1 MGGMRWL
8 AYARLS
14 KEEQRRRESESIGI
28 QLAECETW
36 AAEHGDEILASFKD
50 DGISASRHSKQ
61 KREDYERMVAVVKAG
76 GCDGILCTEVQR
88 LYRRPRELES
98 LIELAEAGMPFVI
111 QMTTGNRYD
120 LGTSDGVRAAR
131 EHVAAA
137 AYESD
142 KIAERVRRKKR
153 TNARNG
159 RFDGGGRPYGYER
172 DGVTVVEAEAE
183 NIRGWALA
191 LVSGRSLKSIA
202 DELNRDGVPTATGRG
217 KWRPGTIRPILT
229 STRVIGVRSHTT
241 TVKQDGKL
249 VEVTNEYPAQW
260 PAILDRTTWDQVQ
273 VILDADER
281 FKGHRGPWGTYLLTG
296 LIYCQCG
303 QPVIGAAKR
312 DRRNLPVKRRY
323 VCRKTTYNPNACG
336 KMCRLAEPVEAFV
349 TEYVLAVF
357 SSPEFA
363 SRWQQS
369 KEPDVARL
377 LGERQQLT
385 DVRDDLIEDHT
396 QRMIACRDRE
406 QRKSMQADL
415 ARQLALVDAK
425 VAEVNRQLERA
436 AGARVFTNLPPG
448 ASILEAWEGADVH
461 GRRALMRLAI
471 ERVVLRGGG
480 QHPGMR
486 TWPAADSPAFE
497 RAKALGGPWYFI
509 PDSVQVVPRV

>member
-1 MGGMRWL
+1 MSGMRWL

-14 KEEQRRRESESIGI
+14 KEEQRRRESENVGI
-28 QLAECETW
+28 QLAECATW

-50 DGISASRHSKQ
+50 DGISASRHSRQ
-61 KREDYERMVAVVKAG
+61 KRVDFERMVAIVKG
-76 GCDGILCTEVQR
+76 DGCDGILCTEVQR

-111 QMTTGNRYD
+111 QMTNDNRYD

-142 KIAERVRRKKR
+142 KIAERTRRKKGA
-153 TNARNG
+153 NARSG
-159 RFDGGGRPYGYER
+159 KFDGGGRPYGYER
-172 DGVTVVEAEAE
+172 DGVTVVEAEAAL
-183 NIRGWALA
+183 IREWATA
-191 LVSGRSLKSIA
+191 LLSGQSLKSMV
-202 DELNRDGVPTATGRG
+202 DELNRNEVPTTTGRG
-217 KWRPGTIRPILT
+217 RWRPGTIRPILQ
-229 STRVIGVRSHTT
+229 STRVIGMRSHTT
-241 TVKQDGKL
+241 TVKKNGKL

-260 PAILDRTTWDQVQ
+260 PAILDREVWDRVQ
-273 VILDADER
+273 VILNAEER
-281 FKGHRGPWGTYLLTG
+281 YKGHRGPWGTYLLTG
-296 LIYCQCG
+296 LVYCECG
-303 QPVIGAAKR
+303 LPVIGAAKR
-312 DRRNLPVKRRY
+312 DRPGLPVKRRY

-336 KMCRLAEPVEAFV
+336 KMGRLAEPVEAFV

-357 SSPEFA
+357 ASPEFA
-363 SRWQQS
+363 SRWQHS

-396 QRMIACRDRE
+396 QRMITCRDRE

-415 ARQLALVDAK
+415 ARQLALVDGK
-425 VAEVNRQLERA
+425 VTEVNRQLERA

-448 ASILEAWEGADVH
+448 ASILEAWNGADVH
-461 GRRALMRLAI
+461 GRRGLMRLAI
-471 ERVVLRGGG
+471 ERVVLLGGG

-486 TWPAADSPAFE
+486 TWPAADSPGFE

-509 PDSVQVVPRV
+509 PESVQIKPRA